1 MIALVTGSTGF
12 VGGAICRKLVGEG
25 YKVRAFHRK
34 SSRTLLLDDLPAHS
48 IEHCIGDITQPET
61 IEPALRDV
69 EIVFHAAAQLG
80 KPYIPEKIYTAT
92 VGGTRNLLRTAG
104 EAGVK
109 RVVHTSS
116 VAALGVPEDWDGK
129 GLPPLLDENHT
140 WNYKP
145 EDYPYGYSKYL
156 AEMEVQR
163 AVAQGLDVVIVNPG
177 VVLGAGDINR
187 VGGSILLHMSC
198 GRIPVSIQSGLNAVH
213 IDDVVCGHMA
223 ALEKGKTGE
232 RYILGGQNLTVTE
245 FLEIIAKS
253 VGRSAPRFSVP
264 AWLGHLLA
272 RPIGMFGDLIGI
284 PINRELLLLAGKYFY
299 YDTSKARIELD
310 LNEPRLVLDAAREAW
325 EWYQEHNFY

>member
-12 VGGAICRKLVGEG
+12 VGGAICRKLVREG
-25 YKVRAFHRK
+25 YKVRAFHRE
-34 SSRTLLLDDLPAHS
+34 SSRTLLLDNLPPHS
-48 IEHCIGDITQPET
+48 MEHCIGDITRPET
-61 IEPALRDV
+61 LKPALRDV

-92 VGGTRNLLRTAG
+92 VQGTRNLLQAAG

-116 VAALGVPEDWDGK
+116 VAALGVPEDWNGN
-129 GLPPLLDENHT
+129 GSPPLLDENHT

-145 EDYPYGYSKYL
+145 QDYPYGYSKYL

-187 VGGSILLHMSC
+187 VGGSILLHMSR
-198 GRIPVSIQSGLNAVH
+198 GHIPVSIQAGLNAVH
-213 IDDVVCGHMA
+213 IDDVVCGHLA

-232 RYILGGQNLTVTE
+232 RYILGGENLTVTE
-245 FLEIIAKS
+245 FLEIIGKS
-253 VGRSAPRFSVP
+253 VGRRTPKFILP
-264 AWLGHLLA
+264 AWAGRMLS
-272 RPIGMFGDLIGI
+272 RPIGMFGDLVGI
-284 PINRELLLLAGKYFY
+284 PINRELLLMAGKYFF
-299 YDTSKARIELD
+299 YDMRKARNELG
-310 LNEPRLVLDAAREAW
+310 LNEPRPVFDAAREAID
-325 EWYQEHNFY
+325 WYRAQEAC